1 MSLGE
6 RIRERRIALGFSQH
20 GLADMVEVSAAMIC
34 QLVRGT
40 KAPSLQLGYK
50 LAAVLKV
57 SIEWLLGVA

>member
-6 RIRERRIALGFSQH
+6 RIRERRIELNISQH

-34 QLVRGT
+34 QLERGT

-50 LAAVLKV
+50 LAEVLKV